1 MPEGYRERVAEE
13 RRGRRVVRRVDP
25 STVLRFSAL
34 FYLSLLMVWLVAGV
48 LLWLAASVTGLV
60 GNMERFVADLFALES
75 FNVNGLLLLITSVG
89 GGLILVVLGTGVNV
103 LMAVIYNL
111 TSDIVGGVE
120 VTVTEAEA
128 PARRTVV

>member
-1 MPEGYRERVAEE
+1 MAEE
-13 RRGRRVVRRVDP
+13 GRGRRVVRRVEP

-34 FYLSLLMVWLVAGV
+34 FYLSLLMVWLVAGA
-48 LLWLAASVTGLV
+48 LLWLVASVTGLV

-75 FNVNGLLLLITSVG
+75 FNVNGLLLFITSVG
-89 GGLILVVLGTGVNV
+89 GGLILVGLATGVNV
-103 LMAVIYNL
+103 LMAIIYNL

-120 VTVTEAEA
+120 VTVAEVEA